1 MYGWRLKIG
10 ILTPANNVVLEPELY
25 RYLPDGVAVYTTR
38 MLTSGTHSLEGLV
51 DMERNAKR
59 AVDELAAT
67 AVDVIAYACLSTS
80 LAKGLGWSE
89 SFIEDV
95 HRATRLPATTAATA
109 TMEALR
115 ALGVKRV
122 AIGTPF
128 PDSISVTVKPFFE
141 KYGFRVVSEKNLNV
155 SDERE
160 IGRIAPDAIYGLG
173 RDADAK
179 EAQAVCL
186 LATDISTLD
195 IVEGLESD
203 LRKPV
208 ITTNQALLWKVLQL
222 GKLRTSIPHLGR
234 LLAERE

>member
-1 MYGWRLKIG
+1 MFGWRLKIG
-10 ILTPANNVVLEPELY
+10 ILTPANNVVLEPEFY
-25 RYLPDGVAVYTTR
+25 RHLPEGVAVYTTR

-51 DMERNAKR
+51 AMERNAKR
-59 AVDELAAT
+59 GVEELAAT

-89 SFIEDV
+89 TFIEDV
-95 HRATRLPATTAATA
+95 RRATGLPATTAATA
-109 TMEALR
+109 TMDALR
-115 ALGVKRV
+115 ELGVKRV

-128 PDSISVTVKPFFE
+128 PDSISVTVKPFFQ
-141 KYGFRVVSEKNLNV
+141 KYGFRVVAEKNLNV
-155 SDERE
+155 SDEKE

-173 RDADAK
+173 RDADVE

-195 IVEGLESD
+195 VIEGLESD

-208 ITTNQALLWKVLQL
+208 ITTNQAILWKL
-222 GKLRTSIPHLGR
+222 LRLAGVQTCIPHVGR
-234 LLAERE
+234 LLAERG